1 MYSCVSITR
10 AGSIK
15 RAGRGKFLVYYIRI
29 ASRVEKF
36 AIYYIKIYEQAGKN
50 I

>member
-1 MYSCVSITR
+1 MR

-15 RAGRGKFLVYYIRI
+15 RAGRDKSFIYYIKI